1 MIDLLIVMP
10 AVTASIRNLFGR
22 ALVCR
27 AHLQR

>member
-10 AVTASIRNLFGR
+10 VVTASIRNLFGR

-27 AHLQR
+27 SHLQR